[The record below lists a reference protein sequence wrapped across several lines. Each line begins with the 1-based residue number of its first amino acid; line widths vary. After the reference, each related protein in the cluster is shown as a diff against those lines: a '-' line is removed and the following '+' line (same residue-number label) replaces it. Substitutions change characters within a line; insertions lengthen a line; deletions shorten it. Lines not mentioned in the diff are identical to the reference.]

1 MKDQKELEQLKAEYI
16 KAKMD
21 SMKDDGDGNE
31 MVFYAER
38 GLEDECKDLTFKE
51 VEDLIQDLADFE
63 GDDEDENED

>member
-1 MKDQKELEQLKAEYI
+1 MNDQKELDQIRAEYI
-16 KAKMD
+16 EAKMA
-21 SMKDDGDGNE
+21 SMRDDGDGSE